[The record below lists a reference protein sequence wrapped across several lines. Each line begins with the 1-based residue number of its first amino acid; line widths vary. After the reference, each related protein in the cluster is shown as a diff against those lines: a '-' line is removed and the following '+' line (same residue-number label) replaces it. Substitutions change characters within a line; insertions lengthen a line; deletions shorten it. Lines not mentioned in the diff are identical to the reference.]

1 MQEIIPTLPDA
12 HLVRLYRQGRAYTES
27 ESEGEGSL
35 ASEPEEDRKSG
46 SVEER
51 LGQNQEYMDNLINSQ
66 SEERSACILEGQDT
80 KTAGTDSIPVVLIR
94 KPTASNMSHRLLNPY
109 IYRNIQNVDS
119 LKDLAALLE
128 TRKDWLEKYNQF
140 ADDGFIIGMLNRFRA
155 LPEDTPEG
163 TIKVQF
169 LALVA
174 SIAARGLIPLC
185 AANGTKIIVG
195 GILARYQYDLRSS
208 TDPNFSNTEERY
220 LIASEVKTQRTF
232 ASGEMWYHGAR
243 GIQVLSAM
251 YAFNCPTFLLTQK
264 QWKLFVENGERNA
277 ILTFPYGDTA
287 DDDPHVKS
295 TLVQSMGTTFLK
307 AIVICLLS
315 QRVPLVQ
322 SKESSQIAETPKNEE
337 VKSEYLRS
345 SKKRQKL
352 AAPLKKTPGPYN
364 VKKEP
369 SFVSGYIDGQ
379 PIYSEVR
386 ILTQEAVS
394 RIEDEITLQEKAGFK

>member
-109 IYRNIQNVDS
+109 IYRNIQNVGS
-119 LKDLAALLE
+119 LADLAALLE
-128 TRKDWLEKYNQF
+128 TANDWDKRYNQLV
-140 ADDGFIIGMLNRFRA
+140 DDGFIIGMLNRFRA
-155 LPEDTPEG
+155 LPEDTQESV
-163 TIKVQF
+163 IQAQF
-169 LALVA
+169 LCLVA
-174 SIAARGLIPLC
+174 SIARDLIPLC
-185 AANGTKIIVG
+185 AASETKIIVG

-208 TDPNFSNTEERY
+208 TDPSFLNTEERY
-220 LIASEVKTQRTF
+220 LIASEVKTRRTF
-232 ASGEMWYHGAR
+232 ASSEMWYHGSR

-264 QWKLFVENGERNA
+264 QWKLFVENRERNA
-277 ILTFPYGDTA
+277 ILTFPYGHTA

-295 TLVQSMGTTFLK
+295 TLVQSMGTIFLK

-315 QRVPLVQ
+315 QQSPLVQ
-322 SKESSQIAETPKNEE
+322 STESSQATATPKNTM
-337 VKSEYLRS
+337 VKSKYLGS